1 MGYKAYR
8 LRQKNSSG
16 TYDILLI
23 SSRSDLVQRF
33 ASDGSENGTVESA
46 LASLESTIRTITG
59 GSGAVDLSTKADKVS
74 GATADHFASLDA
86 NGNLKD
92 SGKNASSFA
101 TASHNHTLAN
111 IVDSNNKSGVIVTDS
126 NGKLI
131 KSTVVSLDELNYLD
145 GVKSKIQTQID
156 NVSTAATNAKTA
168 ADNAQS
174 TANTAK
180 SNAATAQST
189 ANSAKAIAEA
199 AIPATQKGANG
210 GVAPLNSSGL
220 IDSSYLPS
228 YVDDVIEGYLSGGK
242 FYKESGHTTEITGES
257 GKIYVDLTSLKTYR
271 YTGSA
276 FVVISETIA
285 LGETSSTAYRGDR
298 GKIAYE
304 HSQAAHARTDATKTA
319 KSNTNGNVLING
331 SETVV
336 YTHPRYAGTK
346 STTRSTLA
354 YGGTFDAVTDL
365 TLSNGHV
372 SGYTLKT
379 FTMPARP
386 VNISFAGSQPTD
398 QQTNDLWFEPV
409 V

>member
-131 KSTVVSLDELNYLD
+131 KSTAVTLTELNYLA

-228 YVDDVIEGYLSGGK
+228 YVDDVIEGYLSNGK

-304 HSQAAHARTDATKTA
+304 HSQATHARTDATKTA
-319 KSNTNGNVLING
+319 KSNTNGNILING

-336 YTHPRYAGTK
+336 YTHPSYAGTK
-346 STTRSTLA
+346 STGSSTLA
-354 YGGTFDAVTDL
+354 YGGKFDAVTAL

-386 VNISFAGSQPTD
+386 VNISFATSQPTD
-398 QQTNDLWFEPV
+398 QQTNDLWFETV
-409 V
+409 S